1 MNVVIFTIYWLSLMN
16 IFLDNSLANFIEQN
30 FIMIPNEIVH
40 GQKLHTL
47 FTSMFMHANWAH
59 LLGNMLYLYIFGD
72 NVEDAF
78 GHTGYL
84 IFYIACGLLATF
96 THIMSLSTPS
106 EFAIGAL
113 GASGAISG
121 ILGAYFVLYPRA
133 KILTMVFF
141 MWPRIISIPAIAFL
155 AFWFMMQW
163 FYGFFGIKNEVAYW
177 AHIGG
182 FIAGT
187 ILALVFA
194 RKRKVKMGLKV

>member
-1 MNVVIFTIYWLSLMN
+1 MN
-16 IFLDNSLANFIEQN
+16 IFLDNSLTNFIEQN
-30 FIMIPNEIVH
+30 FVMIPNEIVH

-121 ILGAYFVLYPRA
+121 VLGAYFVLYPRA

-194 RKRKVKMGLKV
+194 RKRKRARK